1 MNKEDNFIFEKLNQF
16 LQYYTSSPLSLYT
29 AAKFKELDEKKKID
43 GETFKR
49 VLKLFEQL
57 KKAYLDE
64 INVEIENFN
73 NKYEVEKKMQYMSDV
88 IMISRIIKELEIPFE
103 TYKKMKRLSDVD
115 SIDETGVKDQ
125 ITNYLNEHLDT
136 ITKKNEELEKELEV
150 LKEKNRIQFFI
161 NNN

>member
-1 MNKEDNFIFEKLNQF
+1 
-16 LQYYTSSPLSLYT
+16 
-29 AAKFKELDEKKKID
+29 
-43 GETFKR
+43 
-49 VLKLFEQL
+49 
-57 KKAYLDE
+57 
-64 INVEIENFN
+64 
-73 NKYEVEKKMQYMSDV
+73 MQYMSDV

-150 LKEKNRIQFFI
+150 LKEKNRIQFFT